1 MEHAGVLLL
10 VEKVGAQV
18 FIKNPG
24 VAVVGKSTEILGRT
38 NTNGA
43 AGGVV
48 EGVEFGLCSVKRKA
62 VSRPLDKDEVKHF
75 V

>member
-1 MEHAGVLLL
+1 MEHAGVLLF

-18 FIKNPG
+18 FRKNPG
-24 VAVVGKSTEILGRT
+24 VAVVGKSTEIFGRT
-38 NTNGA
+38 NTNGDV
-43 AGGVV
+43 GGVV
-48 EGVEFGLCSVKRKA
+48 EGVEFGLCSVKGKA

>member
-1 MEHAGVLLL
+1 MFF

-24 VAVVGKSTEILGRT
+24 VAVIGKGTEMLGRT
-38 NTNGA
+38 NTNGDV
-43 AGGVV
+43 GGVV
-48 EGVEFGLCSVKRKA
+48 EGVEFGFRRVKRKA
-62 VSRPLDKDEVKHF
+62 VSRLLDKEEVKHF